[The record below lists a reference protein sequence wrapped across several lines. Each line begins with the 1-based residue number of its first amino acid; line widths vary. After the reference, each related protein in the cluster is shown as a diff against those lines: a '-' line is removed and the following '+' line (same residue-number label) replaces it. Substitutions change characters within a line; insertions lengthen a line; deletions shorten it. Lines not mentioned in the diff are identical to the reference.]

1 MRFRLQARALAA
13 TLTAALVL
21 WGCAAPRQPPAGNAD
36 APIRLLA
43 QAHIVAGTE
52 ALGTPWGGISGIDYD
67 AQSGQ
72 FWLISDDRSAHA
84 PARIYTARW
93 SPAGQPTQPPQITGV
108 FTLLTE
114 QGQPFPSPRQRAGSP
129 AEVPDAE
136 AIRWHAGHQR
146 LWWASEGDPAR
157 GGIPRVHES
166 QPTGQ
171 WARDIPLLQAFTP
184 AFQPQ
189 RTGPRSNASLEGLA
203 LSDDGC
209 TAWLAME
216 MAWVQDGPR
225 PTVQAAGGP
234 VRITALDV
242 GTGQALQQHA
252 YTPDAVPRA
261 RRLPWG
267 PEVNGVSEILA
278 DGPHHL
284 LVLERDYSAG
294 AGFGAR
300 LYRADLRSGS
310 DTLALPALQPGNHT
324 PLQKTLLLDFAALGL
339 ATVDNLEGMTWAAP
353 LPSGERVLVL
363 VSDDN
368 FNAAQSTQWLAL
380 AYPPAQA
387 TTDATGEACA
397 ARPYAAPPSRGA
409 PA

>member
-1 MRFRLQARALAA
+1 MRLLRHSRALVA
-13 TLTAALVL
+13 TLAAALVL
-21 WGCAAPRQPPAGNAD
+21 GGCAAPRQPSAGNTD
-36 APIRLLA
+36 ARIRLLA
-43 QAHIVAGTE
+43 QTHIAAGTE
-52 ALGTPWGGISGIDYD
+52 VLGTPWGGISGIDYD
-67 AQSGQ
+67 PQSGQ

-93 SPAGQPTQPPQITGV
+93 APAQQPTQPPHITGV

-114 QGQPFPSPRQRAGSP
+114 QGQPFPSPPQRTISK

-136 AIRWHAGHQR
+136 AIRWHAGRQR
-146 LWWASEGDPAR
+146 LWWTSEGDWAR
-157 GGIPRVHES
+157 GGIPRLREAL
-166 QPTGQ
+166 PTGQ
-171 WARDIPLLQAFTP
+171 WARDIPLPPAFTP
-184 AFQPQ
+184 TLQPQ
-189 RTGPRSNASLEGLA
+189 RTGPRLNASLEGLA
-203 LSDDGC
+203 FSDDGC

-225 PTVQAAGGP
+225 PTVQTAGGP

-242 GTGQALQQHA
+242 ATGQAQQQRA

-310 DTLALPALQPGNHT
+310 DTLGVQALQPGNHT
-324 PLQKTLLLDFAALGL
+324 PLQKTLLLDFATLGL

-380 AYPPAQA
+380 AYPPA
-387 TTDATGEACA
+387 ES
-397 ARPYAAPPSRGA
+397 APPQHSPTCAPPPPGA
-409 PA
+409 PE

>member
-1 MRFRLQARALAA
+1 MRLLRHSQALAA

-21 WGCAAPRQPPAGNAD
+21 GGCAAPKHPSAGNTD

-43 QAHIVAGTE
+43 QAYIAAGTE
-52 ALGTPWGGISGIDYD
+52 VLGTPWGGISCIDYD

-93 SPAGQPTQPPQITGV
+93 SPAQQPTQPPHITGV

-114 QGQPFPSPRQRAGSP
+114 QGQPFPSSPQRTISK

-136 AIRWHAGHQR
+136 AIRWHAGRQR
-146 LWWASEGDPAR
+146 LWWTSEGDWAR
-157 GGIPRVHES
+157 GGIPRLRES
-166 QPTGQ
+166 LATGQ
-171 WARDIPLLQAFTP
+171 WASDIPLPAAFTP
-184 AFQPQ
+184 KLQPQ

-203 LSDDGC
+203 FSDDGC

-225 PTVQAAGGP
+225 PGVQTSGGP

-242 GTGQALQQHA
+242 ATGQAQQQRA

-310 DTLALPALQPGNHT
+310 NTLGLPALQPGNHT
-324 PLQKTLLLDFAALGL
+324 PLQKTLLLDFATLGL
-339 ATVDNLEGMTWAAP
+339 TTVDNLEGMAWAAP

-380 AYPPAQA
+380 AYPPA
-387 TTDATGEACA
+387 ES
-397 ARPYAAPPSRGA
+397 APPQHSPTCATPSTGA
-409 PA
+409 PE

>member
-1 MRFRLQARALAA
+1 M
-13 TLTAALVL
+13 
-21 WGCAAPRQPPAGNAD
+21 
-36 APIRLLA
+36 
-43 QAHIVAGTE
+43 
-52 ALGTPWGGISGIDYD
+52 
-67 AQSGQ
+67 
-72 FWLISDDRSAHA
+72 
-84 PARIYTARW
+84 
-93 SPAGQPTQPPQITGV
+93 
-108 FTLLTE
+108 
-114 QGQPFPSPRQRAGSP
+114 
-129 AEVPDAE
+129 PDAE
-136 AIRWHAGHQR
+136 AIRWHVGRQR
-146 LWWASEGDPAR
+146 LWWASEGDWSR
-157 GGIPRVHES
+157 GGIPRLREAL
-166 QPTGQ
+166 PTGQ
-171 WARDIPLLQAFTP
+171 SARNIPLPP
-184 AFQPQ
+184 AFAPTLLPQ
-189 RTGPRSNASLEGLA
+189 RTGPRPNASLEGLA
-203 LSDDGC
+203 FSDDGC

-225 PTVQAAGGP
+225 PTVQTAGGP

-242 GTGQALQQHA
+242 ATGQAQQQRA

-310 DTLALPALQPGNHT
+310 DTLGVQALQPGNHT
-324 PLQKTLLLDFAALGL
+324 PLQKTLLLDFATLGL

-380 AYPPAQA
+380 AYPPA
-387 TTDATGEACA
+387 ES
-397 ARPYAAPPSRGA
+397 APPQHSTACTPPSPGA